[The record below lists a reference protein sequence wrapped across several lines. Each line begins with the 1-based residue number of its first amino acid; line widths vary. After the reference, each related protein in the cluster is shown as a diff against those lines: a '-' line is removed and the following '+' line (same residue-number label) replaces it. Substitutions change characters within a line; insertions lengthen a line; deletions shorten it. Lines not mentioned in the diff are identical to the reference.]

1 MPSDQKLREEVD
13 YLGREFGDA
22 FARFEGIDAF
32 ELVEAVRAE
41 ARRFCDGD
49 DTAGQQLSQRLAG
62 LTLDQIRVVVK
73 AFSLFLELA
82 NLAEDRQRMRV
93 LRERTNQCYPGP
105 TKESVRSAVATL
117 KEQQFTAEQVQ
128 AALELIDI
136 ELVFTAHPTEA
147 KRQSLRSK
155 LRGIRHLLADRDVGN
170 LSPGE
175 VKALEEKIRLELLK
189 LWQTNLVRPMR
200 PTVLEEVRRGLAIQ
214 EPLWRTAPRI
224 IRELRDALAGYYPD
238 QPIDVPQVLRFGS
251 WMGGDRDGHPHV
263 TSDITLQ
270 TVLWLRHAAIEAHLD
285 TCKRLLESLSMAC
298 SQPHGCDDLM
308 TRTEA
313 ACATWPGLQAELEG
327 LAPEEGYRQWLR
339 VIWWRLEQTHAMGLE
354 GPVPEG
360 AYASADELSADLQ
373 LVKQALIETGNVEIA
388 HSELQAWLDQVA
400 IFGLHFARLDI
411 RQHSE
416 VYKSVIEEI
425 WRATRLIGE
434 SEGELTEARR
444 MEVLQQTLPV
454 APNLSPV
461 EVSPIAS
468 ETLELFRV
476 LRRIARRFGM
486 APLGVHV
493 VSMTHQPSDMLNVL
507 WLWKWSERVD
517 GKHPHDAELR
527 LPIVPLLETV
537 SDLQHG
543 PQVLGEALAV
553 AEYREHVRAL
563 GDQQT
568 VMVGYSDSTKDG
580 GYLAANWALQHGQV
594 EVFRACKELGVHV
607 GFFHGRGGSL
617 GRGGGP
623 TARAILSLPGE
634 TFDGSL
640 RLTEQGEVL
649 AERYDDTLVAYR
661 HLEQVFWSTLMAS
674 THDFSQDQ
682 VDAWR
687 SFGEQMATSSLKA
700 YRALIEQPGFI
711 SFFRNATPIDGIER
725 LQIGSRPAKRK
736 GSDRIEDLR
745 AIPWVFS
752 WTQCRCLLPA
762 WYGMGTAVAEVLE
775 DPTAAAQLQDM
786 YKRWRYFR
794 AMVDNAVL
802 AVAKANM
809 PVFRRYVA
817 LATEAASDPAPI
829 QKIADEIYAEHQ
841 RTQEALNV
849 ITGSDELLQDIPW
862 LKRSITVRNRYVDPL
877 NFIQVELLRRAKQ
890 QSTDEAALEELDRVS
905 QLAIKGVAAGMRTTG

>member
-22 FARFEGIDAF
+22 FARFEGAEAF

-49 DTAGQQLSQRLAG
+49 ETAGEQLAERLAG
-62 LTLDQIRVVVK
+62 LSLDQIRIVVK

-93 LRERTNQCYPGP
+93 LRERASECYPGP
-105 TKESVRSAVATL
+105 YHESVRAGVATL
-117 KEQQFTAEQVQ
+117 KDQEFSAEEVQ
-128 AALELIDI
+128 AALEKIDI

-155 LRGIRHLLADRDVGN
+155 LRLIRHLLADRDAGN
-170 LSPGE
+170 LSQGD
-175 VKALEEKIRLELLK
+175 VKAIEEKIKLELLK

-224 IRELRDALAGYYPD
+224 IRDLRDAITEYFPD
-238 QPIDVPQVLRFGS
+238 QPVTVPRVLRFGS

-270 TVLWLRHAAIEAHLD
+270 TVLWLRHAAVEAHLD

-298 SQPHGCDDLM
+298 SHTHSCDDLL
-308 TRTEA
+308 TQTES
-313 ACATWPGLQAELEG
+313 ACENWPALQAELEG

-339 VIWWRLEQTHAMGLE
+339 VIWWRLEQTRALGLE
-354 GPVPEG
+354 GPWPDG
-360 AYASADELSADLQ
+360 AYVSSKELAADLE
-373 LVKQALIETGNVEIA
+373 LVKSALIETGNVEIA
-388 HSELQAWLDQVA
+388 SSELQAWLDQITV
-400 IFGLHFARLDI
+400 FGLHFARLDI

-425 WRATRLIGE
+425 WRATRLIGD
-434 SEGELTEARR
+434 GELTEERR

-461 EVSPIAS
+461 EVSSIAR
-468 ETLELFRV
+468 ETLQLFRV

-486 APLGVHV
+486 GPLGMHV
-493 VSMTHQPSDMLNVL
+493 VSMTHNASDLLNVL

-517 GKHPHDAELR
+517 GGHPSDPELR

-543 PQVLGEALAV
+543 SQVLRDALAV
-553 AEYREHVRAL
+553 TEYREHVRAL

-580 GYLAANWALQHGQV
+580 GYLAANWALQLGQI
-594 EVFRACKELGVHV
+594 EVFETCKQLGVHV

-661 HLEQVFWSTLMAS
+661 HLEQVFWSTLMAA
-674 THDFSQDQ
+674 THDYSTDQ
-682 VDAWR
+682 IDVWR
-687 SFGEQMATSSLKA
+687 GFGERMAQCSLKA
-700 YRALIEQPGFI
+700 YRSLIEQPGFV

-762 WYGMGTAVAEVLE
+762 WYGMGTAVAEELK
-775 DPTAAAQLQDM
+775 DPEATAKLQEM
-786 YKRWRYFR
+786 YRSWRYFR

-802 AVAKANM
+802 AVSKANM

-817 LATEAASDPAPI
+817 LAMESAADPEPIERIAEA
-829 QKIADEIYAEHQ
+829 IYAEHQ
-841 RTQEALNV
+841 RTREALEV
-849 ITGSDELLQDIPW
+849 ITGSESLLQDIPW

-877 NFIQVELLRRAKQ
+877 NFIQVELLRRTKLKT
-890 QSTDEAALEELDRVS
+890 TDEAAVEELDRVS
-905 QLAIKGVAAGMRTTG
+905 QLAIKGVAADMRTTG